1 MAKAAQE
8 NCALMP
14 TKNMTS
20 LQNFRHRVVLTHG
33 QTEGVDVD
41 DKSSANIVLTRTAIQ
56 GVYASINPVKGT
68 FFLNGFALEE
78 NRNAASHY
86 ICIRYN
92 RDIDI
97 TGFAWLYEKRPS
109 GRRWYKV
116 LSVQEQGERERYWQ
130 IQVRLQQKSDI
141 ATEPA
146 APKQMR
152 DDLLALPDGVTL

>member
-1 MAKAAQE
+1 
-8 NCALMP
+8 MP
-14 TKNMTS
+14 SRNMTS
-20 LQNFRHRVVLTHG
+20 LNNFRHRVVLAHG

-41 DKSSANIVLTRTAIQ
+41 DPSSANIVLKRTAVQ
-56 GVYASINPVKGT
+56 SVFASITPVRGS

-78 NRNAASHY
+78 NRNSPSHY

-97 TGFAWLYEKRPS
+97 SGFAWLYEDRPS

-116 LSVQEQGERERYWQ
+116 IFVQEQNERERYWQ
-130 IQVRLQQKSDI
+130 LQVRLQQKSDI

-146 APKQMR
+146 APTLMKQ
-152 DDLLALPDGVTL
+152 DFLALPDGVKL

>member
-1 MAKAAQE
+1 MAATAQKD
-8 NCALMP
+8 CALMP

-20 LQNFRHRVVLTHG
+20 LNNFRHRVVLARG
-33 QTEGVDVD
+33 QTDTVDVD
-41 DKSSANIVLTRTAIQ
+41 DPTSANIVLTRTAVQ
-56 GVYASINPVKGT
+56 RVYASITPTKGQ

-92 RDIDI
+92 SSIDI
-97 TGFAWLYEKRPS
+97 TGFAWLYEERPS

-116 LSVQEQGERERYWQ
+116 LSVQEQSERERFWQ
-130 IQVRLQQKSDI
+130 IQVRLQQKSDL

-146 APKQMR
+146 APALMKN
-152 DDLLALPDGVTL
+152 DYLDLPDGVKL